1 MKFPKP
7 STSRPTARTA
17 VRLAV
22 ALTVFSVA
30 SGAPALAQTQTEPAP
45 EPAPAVPTVGPVTGT
60 AGTPA
65 ASVVTTAETG
75 EGDTKASGLDLP
87 FTASL
92 TWTTAMGLGTFVKG
106 VQRNDL
112 VVSVITPVLVV
123 PIKKTGVS
131 IAAGISGTWYNIP
144 DNGTPLV
151 ANTFLWSDLALTL
164 THASIY
170 SNKDKGLGLSGSFA
184 VILPTSRASRFL
196 TRVASI
202 RPGLAFSWK
211 VGPVSF
217 GALANLTKH
226 FMRSRSPQ
234 IDCDKWPEGSQCPTG
249 RDPSDPGYDNGA
261 IADVAELE
269 NLTTLFSGERAS
281 GDRTFIPSA
290 GVTSFAVGYGLS
302 VGWEIVEGLSL
313 TGAVSMA
320 HAYGVRS
327 YGVDSLSSDNAKAGR
342 SQVDALTSTLDLTY
356 AIFDH
361 LSVGAALETSTLRP
375 LGARGNDIVV
385 LDFKRAPDNITTV
398 SVSVTG
404 SL

>member
-1 MKFPKP
+1 MWG
-7 STSRPTARTA
+7 T
-17 VRLAV
+17 
-22 ALTVFSVA
+22 
-30 SGAPALAQTQTEPAP
+30 PALAQNEPAP
-45 EPAPAVPTVGPVTGT
+45 QPAPAVPTLGPVS
-60 AGTPA
+60 TPA
-65 ASVVTTAETG
+65 GGPSSSVVTTAESA
-75 EGDTKASGLDLP
+75 EDKSGLDLP
-87 FTASL
+87 FSASL
-92 TWTTAMGLGTFVKG
+92 TWTTSVGLGTFVKG

-112 VVSVITPVLVV
+112 VVSAITPVFVV

-131 IAAGISGTWYNIP
+131 ISAGISGTWFNIP
-144 DNGTPLV
+144 DQGTPL
-151 ANTFLWSDLALTL
+151 AKNTFLWSDLALTL
-164 THASIY
+164 SHGSIY

-184 VILPTSRASRFL
+184 VLVPTSRASRFL

-211 VGPVSF
+211 VGPVTF

-234 IDCDKWPEGSQCPTG
+234 IDCDKWPDGSQCPTG
-249 RDPSDPGYDNGA
+249 RDPSEPGFDNGA
-261 IADVAELE
+261 IAGVAELE
-269 NLTTLFSGERAS
+269 DLTSLFSGERAS

-302 VGWEIVEGLSL
+302 IGWEIVDGLALS
-313 TGAVSMA
+313 GAVSMA

-327 YGVDSLSSDNAKAGR
+327 YGIDGLSSDNAKSGR
-342 SQVDALTSTLDLTY
+342 SQVDALTSSLGLSY

-361 LSVGAALETSTLRP
+361 LTVGASLDTSTLRP
-375 LGARGNDIVV
+375 LGDKGNDIVV